1 VAGVSLY
8 CGLKIVMYPGSDCT
22 IQDMDIFHG
31 NLVLFLQK
39 NGTPLFCS
47 INMPIDV
54 DIQEPKELNDL
65 NPWYLPIP
73 SNMCSIIPG
82 SNNDFMSSTY
92 RLVVSSPVVQ
102 LLSM

>member
-1 VAGVSLY
+1 
-8 CGLKIVMYPGSDCT
+8 
-22 IQDMDIFHG
+22 MDIFHD

-39 NGTPLFCS
+39 NGSPLFCS

-54 DIQEPKELNDL
+54 DVQGPKEVNDL
-65 NPWYLPIP
+65 NPWYFPVP

-102 LLSM
+102 FLSM

>member
-1 VAGVSLY
+1 
-8 CGLKIVMYPGSDCT
+8 MFPGSDCT

-54 DIQEPKELNDL
+54 DVQVYFLCL
-65 NPWYLPIP
+65 VSFVMLFV
-73 SNMCSIIPG
+73 CSEI
-82 SNNDFMSSTY
+82 
-92 RLVVSSPVVQ
+92 
-102 LLSM
+102 